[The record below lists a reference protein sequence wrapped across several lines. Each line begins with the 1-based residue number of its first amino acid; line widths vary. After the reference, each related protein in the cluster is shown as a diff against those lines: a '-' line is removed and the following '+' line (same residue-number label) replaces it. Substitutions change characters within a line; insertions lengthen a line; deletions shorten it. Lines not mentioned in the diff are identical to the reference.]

1 MECDELVSGDIESLK
16 ALDAT
21 YRLEKESGVHL
32 SDHTGEHVRGQ
43 VQFLKAFEVLQVL
56 RQDN

>member
-21 YRLEKESGVHL
+21 YRLEKESWVHL
-32 SDHTGEHVRGQ
+32 SDYTGEHVRGQ
-43 VQFLKAFEVLQVL
+43 VQFLKAF
-56 RQDN
+56 